1 MVNYD
6 ITRKEHSKNLSNESF
21 SFIFVET
28 TESDLFVKHR
38 NNMSFRQM
46 QTETRLEDNQKDRR
60 NKNSML
66 KFLCRRFYQF

>member
-1 MVNYD
+1 MTLLEKN
-6 ITRKEHSKNLSNESF
+6 IQKIFPTKAFHSYL
-21 SFIFVET
+21 VET